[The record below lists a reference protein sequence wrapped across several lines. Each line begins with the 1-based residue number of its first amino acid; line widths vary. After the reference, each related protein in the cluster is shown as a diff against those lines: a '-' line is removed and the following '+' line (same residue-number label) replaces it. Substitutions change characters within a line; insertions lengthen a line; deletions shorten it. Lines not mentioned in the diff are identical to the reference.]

1 MQLDGVALLGVRSE
15 GRVSFPVL
23 PPSPLHE
30 SEVHYPAKTHH
41 DTDETRTYL
50 GHHHRDKL
58 VVIDH
63 TVT

>member
-1 MQLDGVALLGVRSE
+1 MGVDYIGVDYM
-15 GRVSFPVL
+15 GVDHMGV
-23 PPSPLHE
+23 
-30 SEVHYPAKTHH
+30 PAKDSGPLQEDSVHFFANPHH
-41 DTDETRTYL
+41 DTDETQTYL